1 MWIVENIKP
10 FPKKL
15 KRFYN
20 SAEDCYGIPYG
31 VIKNNIPLIED
42 MMSGVCYRDE
52 KHNIWHWSVVTV
64 CNNINIKLIRKTMI
78 YTGCVY

>member
-1 MWIVENIKP
+1 MQSIKP
-10 FPKKL
+10 FPKNL
-15 KRFYN
+15 KKFYN
-20 SAEDCYGIPYG
+20 SMEDCYDIPYG
-31 VIKNNIPLIED
+31 VVKNNIPLIED